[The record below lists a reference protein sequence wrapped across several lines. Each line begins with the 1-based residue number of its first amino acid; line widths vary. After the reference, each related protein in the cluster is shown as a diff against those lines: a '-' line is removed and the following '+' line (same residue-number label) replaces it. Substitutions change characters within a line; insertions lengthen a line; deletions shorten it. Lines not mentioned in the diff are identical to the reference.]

1 MDCFREALE
10 HHDFGFS
17 GDVFTWQNKQTRGS
31 QHIREW
37 LDRAVANSEWREKFL
52 LVHIN
57 NGDPFH
63 SDHRPVI
70 ISMEGMLARRLA
82 RHPSAF
88 KFEAS

>member
-1 MDCFREALE
+1 
-10 HHDFGFS
+10 
-17 GDVFTWQNKQTRGS
+17 
-31 QHIREW
+31 
-37 LDRAVANSEWREKFL
+37 VANSEWREKFL

-70 ISMEGMLARRLA
+70 ISMEGMPARRLA